1 MKLPPWF
8 SWLRDSPWLFV
19 LVGAVLALISLTH
32 HAEFWG
38 ATFVFVEGVPL
49 QLLGYGGIVLLVC
62 GFVLGTVRLA
72 RHSPIRARPLLGT
85 SAIYNESRRMV
96 ERCPSDEVIRAT
108 SISTKLPGDHEE
120 DRPDVEAYLY
130 TIASRC
136 AEAKREGKNL
146 LYKTVFGF
154 GPRTA
159 DDPPEHKQRSI
170 TKRLDQFVLARAED
184 RLIMK
189 YIETDWSL
197 DVLITG
203 QAEMLIAFPTLPA
216 DRHLQLGLKIENR
229 AFVAQAIRWYD
240 DCVLADAKDVTW
252 RPSAT
257 VAVQDGV
264 AVPSLSPATG

>member
-1 MKLPPWF
+1 M
-8 SWLRDSPWLFV
+8 
-19 LVGAVLALISLTH
+19 
-32 HAEFWG
+32 
-38 ATFVFVEGVPL
+38 
-49 QLLGYGGIVLLVC
+49 
-62 GFVLGTVRLA
+62 VRLA

-170 TKRLDQFVLARAED
+170 TKRLDQFVPARAED

-264 AVPSLSPATG
+264 AVPSLFRLRADPSAIRPLRQVDLLRRKRAGEESDALNYALAATINGISAGLRNTG